1 MNDSAYNFGY
11 RLGELARLWRTELDQ
26 RLRPLGLSQARG
38 IALLH
43 LAKPGPPLTQNV
55 LAERARIR
63 GSTLARQLDLLEA
76 DGLIERRD
84 SPTDRRVKTV
94 HLTDRAR
101 PVLAQVE
108 AVARQLRRE
117 VLADIEPA
125 EIQTCLSVFD
135 RAKQHL
141 TAGTAAEQRRRQ
153 TG

>member
-1 MNDSAYNFGY
+1 MSDAGYNFGY

-101 PVLAQVE
+101 PLVTQVE
-108 AVARQLRRE
+108 SVARQLRQE
-117 VLADIEPA
+117 ILADVAAA
-125 EIQTCLSVFD
+125 EVQTCLSVFD
-135 RAKQHL
+135 RAKRRL
-141 TAGTAAEQRRRQ
+141 TAGTAAEPRRRQ

>member
-1 MNDSAYNFGY
+1 MNESAQYFGY
-11 RLGELARLWRTELDQ
+11 RLGEVARLWRTELDQ

-43 LAKPGPPLTQNV
+43 LAKPGPPLTQNE

-76 DGLIERRD
+76 DGLIERRECAW
-84 SPTDRRVKTV
+84 DRRVKTV

-101 PVLAQVE
+101 PLIAQVE
-108 AVARQLRRE
+108 TVARQLRRE
-117 VLADIEPA
+117 VLADVTAA
-125 EIQTCLSVFD
+125 EVRACLSVFD
-135 RAKQHL
+135 RAKERL
-141 TAGTAAEQRRRQ
+141 TAGTAAEPNRRQ